1 MQNWLA
7 DITAWLLSLFVEI
20 FKALVDFCH
29 DVFIWC
35 LDAFLTVIAGLVAS
49 IPAPA
54 FLSSGLNVGGLL
66 TGLPPFALYV
76 VGQIRI
82 GEAMAI
88 IGAGVGFYLVRKLF
102 TLGQW

>member
-1 MQNWLA
+1 MQNWLNE
-7 DITAWLLSLFVEI
+7 ITTWLLGLVVEV

-35 LDAFLTVIAGLVAS
+35 LDAVLSAIAGLVAS
-49 IPAPA
+49 IPTPA
-54 FLSSGLNVGGLL
+54 FLSSGLNVGSLL
-66 TGLPPFALYV
+66 NGLPPYALYV

-88 IGAGVGFYLVRKLF
+88 IGAGVAFYLARKLF

>member
-1 MQNWLA
+1 MQNWLN
-7 DITAWLLSLFVEI
+7 DITTWLLGLVVEV

-35 LDAFLTVIAGLVAS
+35 LDAVLTAIAGLVSS
-49 IPAPA
+49 IPSPG
-54 FLSSGLNVGGLL
+54 FLSSGLNVGSLIS
-66 TGLPPFALYV
+66 GLPPFALYV

-88 IGAGVGFYLVRKLF
+88 LAAGVSFYLARKLF